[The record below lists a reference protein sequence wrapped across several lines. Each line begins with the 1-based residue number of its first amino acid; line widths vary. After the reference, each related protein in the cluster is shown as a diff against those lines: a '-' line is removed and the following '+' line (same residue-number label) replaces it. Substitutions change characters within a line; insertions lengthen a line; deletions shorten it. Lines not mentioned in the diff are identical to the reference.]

1 MLARFVSVVGGM
13 TLPFLLYA
21 ALAVVLSHPQP
32 EGWPRASRWRL
43 GTSALGL
50 SAGAIFA
57 SQRATAVITSR
68 TAVNIPTLEACT
80 VVDLALLAVLI
91 VLVIRPSWGW

>member
-21 ALAVVLSHPQP
+21 ALAVVLGPPRP

-43 GTSALGL
+43 GVSVAGFTAGVVFAAL
-50 SAGAIFA
+50 
-57 SQRATAVITSR
+57 RAAAVIILSR
-68 TAVNIPTLEACT
+68 TVKKY
-80 VVDLALLAVLI
+80 
-91 VLVIRPSWGW
+91 

>member
-21 ALAVVLSHPQP
+21 ALAVVLGPPQP

-43 GTSALGL
+43 GAAVAGLVAAAGLPAVRAPARGTSP
-50 SAGAIFA
+50 
-57 SQRATAVITSR
+57 TAVSVSR
-68 TAVNIPTLEACT
+68 LVAVSYTHLALRRIS
-80 VVDLALLAVLI
+80 VVDGLC
-91 VLVIRPSWGW
+91 G